1 MKSRI
6 TKNHSIRQHEIVES
20 ARKIIVASGIER
32 LTIRE
37 IANDLELTDGAL
49 YRHIKSK
56 KEIIE
61 LLIEDIEKTL
71 LITIDAA
78 AKKAD
83 DPQGKLKNILSSH
96 LSYAEQRKGVSFI
109 VINETLNLHDKTL
122 QSKMFNVIEKYL
134 EKIKEILVEGSQ
146 SGVFR
151 EDVDI
156 DSASIAFFGMVQS
169 LVTLWALSGYKYSLK
184 KNHADALFDIYKNGV
199 AV

>member
-6 TKNHSIRQHEIVES
+6 TKNHSIRQQEIVES
-20 ARKIIVASGIER
+20 ARRIISTYGFER

-37 IANDLELTDGAL
+37 IADDLKLTDGAL
-49 YRHIKSK
+49 YRHFKSK
-56 KEIIE
+56 NEIIG

-71 LITIDAA
+71 LSTIEAA

-83 DPQGKLKNILSSH
+83 DPQSKLQNILLSH

-122 QSKMFNVIEKYL
+122 QVKMFNVIEKYL
-134 EKIKEILVEGSQ
+134 EKIKEILVEGVR
-146 SGVFR
+146 SGEFR
-151 EDVDI
+151 KNI
-156 DSASIAFFGMVQS
+156 DTASASIAFFGMVQS

-184 KNHADALFDIYKNGV
+184 KKHIENCFDIYKKGII
-199 AV
+199 A